1 MGFNIGIFWI
11 ASGQV
16 ISLICNF
23 LLLKVLTANL
33 SMLSYGH
40 YTLWM
45 AVLLFIRQIVY
56 DPISI
61 ISAKES
67 IERKILKN
75 DEQDIFQIVRYVV
88 NKLFISI
95 FLFGIAFV
103 FIEIL
108 FFERISISVYILA
121 GVIYLVSNGAQ
132 GIYLNV
138 LNTLK
143 NRKLAA
149 AGIAADSITKLFL
162 VYFAILFFGNDL
174 VSTLH
179 AVALSSL
186 FVFIWV
192 RSMSKRFYNTNTITA
207 EDRMIAAKQLFT
219 LSLPLLLPTLVIAIK
234 SIGDKVFMA
243 SFIGAKELA
252 AYNVLLQLGF
262 MPMMVIVGIIQT
274 YTSPDIYKSAT
285 CTNGGQKKAI
295 KYINFVIL
303 KILALSAVAVGVST
317 LLFDFIFKNLVGE
330 EYSNYSKF
338 LPYFV
343 IAGSLSGITGL
354 LNVGVV
360 GAFKPKLAGVLMFIS
375 VLSGLIIQM
384 VLIVMYR
391 FEGGIAGLVFSNLA
405 MMLIFF
411 SALWLNSLKINK

>member
-11 ASGQV
+11 ASGQF

-23 LLLKVLTANL
+23 LLLKVLTENL

-67 IERKILKN
+67 VERKILKN
-75 DEQDIFQIVRYVV
+75 DEQDIFQVVRYVV
-88 NKLFISI
+88 EKLFISI
-95 FLFGIAFV
+95 FLFGLAFV
-103 FIEIL
+103 FFEIL
-108 FFERISISVYILA
+108 FSEIISIGVYILA

-149 AGIAADSITKLFL
+149 VGIAADSITKLFL
-162 VYFAILFFGNDL
+162 VYFSILFLGNDL
-174 VSTLH
+174 VSTLQ

-192 RSMSKRFYNTNTITA
+192 RSKSKRLYNTNTITA
-207 EDRMIAAKQLFT
+207 EDRTIAAKQLFT

-234 SIGDKVFMA
+234 GIGDKVFMA

-285 CTNGGQKKAI
+285 HANGDQKKVI
-295 KYINFVIL
+295 KYISFVTL
-303 KILALSAVAVGVST
+303 KIFYLSAVAVGVSI

-330 EYSNYSKF
+330 QYYNYSRF

-343 IAGSLSGITGL
+343 IAGSLSGVAGL

-360 GAFKPKLAGVLMFIS
+360 GAFKPKLAGVLMFLS

-405 MMLIFF
+405 MILIFF
-411 SALWLNSLKINK
+411 CALWLNSLKFNK